1 MKLFCSPFIVL
12 YGLEVTEPKKS
23 SFAMLNSLVNRAVYK
38 IFSVSDTNVIQ
49 DISNNLGLQYIELC
63 KKRQYKF
70 LRKTRVLTNAVLY
83 SLTMRFISFTF
94 PVFFSMRGCRLVGL
108 MARFSILCC
117 LFGEIKIF
125 IYGWLIL

>member
-1 MKLFCSPFIVL
+1 MLKVPLNTKQTNYGTVNAFYSRSKASESELVSVELMKLFCSPFIVL
-12 YGLEVTEPKKS
+12 YGLEVTDPKKS

-49 DISNNLGLQYIELC
+49 DISNNLGLHYIELC

-83 SLTMRFISFTF
+83 SLTMSF
-94 PVFFSMRGCRLVGL
+94 
-108 MARFSILCC
+108 
-117 LFGEIKIF
+117 
-125 IYGWLIL
+125 Y